1 MFDLE
6 SLSKMAATA
15 AQRVVAEFARKL
27 TGSGDATPL
36 DQEFRAAWL
45 VVGDGVL
52 GKLMGEVARQLA
64 ATRECACPDCGKP
77 ARFKQMRPCT
87 VRTVLTGEPME
98 ISSPYFVCGGCRR
111 GVLSLRG
118 ALGLDADGFTQG
130 LREMSVRAGVLEPF
144 ESAAEEVLGRLAGV
158 SVSGSK
164 IHELCQF
171 AGERACKMMEE
182 GALGT
187 LKPVPHGGKVVV
199 QLDGGMLRIDGDWRE
214 AKLGIVYPL
223 AAVAEVSNGRR
234 ALTERKVVSTLGD
247 PESLGR
253 VLYPAVEAMLPKDA
267 DGRPHIVGNVH
278 VLGDGAVWIAKL
290 IDEILPGARYLL
302 DWFHADQHIAETA
315 LALFDDDG
323 ARQRWRS
330 HQKNLLMEGR
340 ISALLRG
347 LAQACMKHK
356 AGSEAQKRLADLH
369 RYFNDRSD
377 QLWYAE
383 ARRNG
388 LPIGSGVIES
398 ANSYVLQ
405 QRMKRNGMRWTGPGA
420 RAMAALRCAYRSTGG
435 MEALL
440 ATAA

>member
-1 MFDLE
+1 M
-6 SLSKMAATA
+6 
-15 AQRVVAEFARKL
+15 
-27 TGSGDATPL
+27 
-36 DQEFRAAWL
+36 
-45 VVGDGVL
+45 
-52 GKLMGEVARQLA
+52 EVPSPQL
-64 ATRECACPDCGKP
+64 
-77 ARFKQMRPCT
+77 
-87 VRTVLTGEPME
+87 
-98 ISSPYFVCGGCRR
+98 VCGDCRR
-111 GVLSLRG
+111 GILSLRG
-118 ALGLDADGFTQG
+118 ALGLDADGFMRG
-130 LREMSVRAGVLEPF
+130 LREMSVRAGALEPF

-164 IHELCQF
+164 IHELCLF
-171 AGERACKMMEE
+171 AGERACRMIEE

-199 QLDGGMLRIDGDWRE
+199 QLDGGMLRIDCDWRE

-223 AAVAEVSNGRR
+223 ADAAEVSKDRH
-234 ALTERKVVSTLGD
+234 ALTEREVVSTLGD

-253 VLYPAVEAMLPKDA
+253 VLYPAVAAMLPKDA
-267 DGRPHIVGNVH
+267 DRRPCIVGNVH
-278 VLGDGAVWIAKL
+278 VLGDGAVRIAKL

-302 DWFHADQHIAETA
+302 DWLYADQHIAETA

-323 ARQRWRS
+323 ARRRWRS
-330 HQKNLLMEGR
+330 HQKNPLMEGR
-340 ISALLRG
+340 ISVMVRG

-377 QLWYAE
+377 KLWYAE
-383 ARRNG
+383 ARRKG
-388 LPIGSGVIES
+388 LPIGSGVVES

-405 QRMKRNGMRWTGPGA
+405 QPIKRNGMRWAGPGA
-420 RAMAALRCAYRSTGG
+420 RAMAAQRCAYRSTGG